1 VEAVANV
8 WIAMAGLSLAEKSRI
23 ALIAAK
29 RSQRASMARL
39 QFSPLLRWRF
49 GSANLGN
56 LLIVPQTLRN
66 ADPSFWPEV
75 KLGHMGLAGI
85 GMSLRSGSPFEIQ
98 HPPEAWLRA
107 LHGFGWLRHLEATGD
122 DEARALA
129 RNLTVEWT
137 LRQRGSGIAWEPAV
151 LGRRIISWLSHA
163 NFLLDEADIET
174 YDAIS
179 SSLGAQIVRL
189 AATWR
194 DGPDGYPRMLALTG
208 LVLSY
213 LCVSGHDRQLDE
225 IEKTFS
231 AEIERQ
237 FLDDGGHISRN
248 PAVLVDLLLDLLP
261 ARQCFAARGRKPP
274 PSLLQSLSDAV
285 AFLRFMRLGDGRLA
299 RFNGVSVASPAGLA
313 TVLAYDDLFAKPLAT
328 ARPSGYVHLRRGA
341 TTIIADAGIPPPFEF
356 ANEAHAGCLSF
367 EMSAGARLIFVNG
380 GAPAS
385 SDQDW
390 RPQARG
396 TASHNTLCVNETS
409 SAKLVRHRGLEA
421 MIGGAPIRG
430 PLEVMSALEEANGDL
445 VWTASHN
452 GYLGRFGIIHHRK
465 MTLSASGAAIRGIDR
480 LTGDE
485 TPLRLKSDLPYAIH
499 FHLHPEI
506 TCRLLSSPGEA
517 EIVTPEG
524 QVWRF
529 FSSGAALSIE
539 EGIYFAD
546 SSGPRRALQFVLR
559 GTTYGDTEV
568 SWTVDTRA

>member
-1 VEAVANV
+1 
-8 WIAMAGLSLAEKSRI
+8 MAGLSLAEKSRI

-56 LLIVPQTLRN
+56 LLIVPQSLRN
-66 ADPSFWPEV
+66 ADPSFWPEM

-85 GMSLRSGSPFEIQ
+85 GMSLRSGSPFQIQ
-98 HPPEAWLRA
+98 HAPEAWVRA

-122 DEARALA
+122 DEARSLA

-137 LRQRGSGIAWEPAV
+137 RRQRGSGIVWEPAV

-163 NFLLDEADIET
+163 NFLLDEANIET

-194 DGPDGYPRMLALTG
+194 DGPDGYPRLLALTG

-213 LCVSGHDRQLDE
+213 LCVSGHDPQLDE
-225 IEKTFS
+225 IEKMFS

-237 FLDDGGHISRN
+237 FLEDGGHISRN
-248 PAVLVDLLLDLLP
+248 PAVLVDLLLDFLP
-261 ARQCFAARGRKPP
+261 TRQCFAARGRKPP
-274 PSLLQSLSDAV
+274 SSLLQTLCDAV

-313 TVLAYDDLFAKPLAT
+313 TVLAYDDLFAKPLAS
-328 ARPSGYVHLRRGA
+328 ARPSGYVNLRRGA
-341 TTIIADAGIPPPFEF
+341 TTIIADAGVPPPFEF
-356 ANEAHAGCLSF
+356 ANAAHAGCLSF
-367 EMSAGARLIFVNG
+367 EMSAGARLLFVNG

-396 TASHNTLCVNETS
+396 TASHNTMCVNETS

-430 PLEVMSALEEANGDL
+430 PLEVKSTLEEANGDL

-452 GYLGRFGIIHHRK
+452 GYLGRFGLIHHRK

-506 TCRLLSSPGEA
+506 TCRLLNSPGEA

-559 GTTYGDTEV
+559 GTTFGDTEV

>member
-1 VEAVANV
+1 
-8 WIAMAGLSLAEKSRI
+8 
-23 ALIAAK
+23 
-29 RSQRASMARL
+29 
-39 QFSPLLRWRF
+39 
-49 GSANLGN
+49 
-56 LLIVPQTLRN
+56 
-66 ADPSFWPEV
+66 
-75 KLGHMGLAGI
+75 
-85 GMSLRSGSPFEIQ
+85 
-98 HPPEAWLRA
+98 
-107 LHGFGWLRHLEATGD
+107 
-122 DEARALA
+122 
-129 RNLTVEWT
+129 
-137 LRQRGSGIAWEPAV
+137 
-151 LGRRIISWLSHA
+151 
-163 NFLLDEADIET
+163 
-174 YDAIS
+174 
-179 SSLGAQIVRL
+179 
-189 AATWR
+189 
-194 DGPDGYPRMLALTG
+194 
-208 LVLSY
+208 VLSY